1 MHRCPRGAIAL
12 ALLMLSWSGN
22 VRAQDASPAAQSVQ
36 TASLP
41 DVAARPPSLAPDVRW
56 YPGFARDVELRGR
69 WLRVIEL
76 ERELDYAGA
85 AHLLE
90 ELIGRAPGE
99 PHTYWR
105 AARAYSWLGELTPPA
120 DAAARARYGTLAM
133 AWADRGLQIDP
144 RCGECCFYKYA
155 GMGRVAST
163 NGILSSVKW
172 LGEIAQTLDRCLAM
186 PPTFAEEPWNPERGN
201 LYYAASAFYRLL
213 PDSRMLEA
221 SVGVRGDPERSLELA
236 RRASALVPQR
246 VDYTVGL
253 GAALLC
259 AGDAEERD
267 ELIAEGKIVLARVP
281 QLRDRL
287 PTDRLDRR
295 GAEHLLGDPEDACAY
310 TRDTWFDGRGR
321 VARSGG

>member
-1 MHRCPRGAIAL
+1 
-12 ALLMLSWSGN
+12 
-22 VRAQDASPAAQSVQ
+22 
-36 TASLP
+36 
-41 DVAARPPSLAPDVRW
+41 
-56 YPGFARDVELRGR
+56 
-69 WLRVIEL
+69 VIEL

-85 AHLLE
+85 ARLLE
-90 ELIGRAPGE
+90 ALIERAPEE

-105 AARAYSWLGELTPPA
+105 TARAYSWLGELTPPA
-120 DAAARARYGTLAM
+120 DTSARARYGTLAM
-133 AWADRGLQIDP
+133 AWADRGLQVDP

-155 GMGRVAST
+155 GMGRVAT
-163 NGILSSVKW
+163 ANGILSSMKW
-172 LGEIAQTLDRCLAM
+172 LGEIAETLDRCLTT

-213 PDSRMLEA
+213 PDSRMLEV
-221 SVGVRGDPERSLELA
+221 SIGVRGDPDRSLELA

-267 ELIAEGKIVLARVP
+267 ELIVEGKTVLARVP
-281 QLRDRL
+281 KLRDRM

-295 GAEHLLGDPEDACAY
+295 GAEHLLESPEDACAY
-310 TRDTWFDGRGR
+310 SRDTWYDGRGR
-321 VARSGG
+321 LARSGG